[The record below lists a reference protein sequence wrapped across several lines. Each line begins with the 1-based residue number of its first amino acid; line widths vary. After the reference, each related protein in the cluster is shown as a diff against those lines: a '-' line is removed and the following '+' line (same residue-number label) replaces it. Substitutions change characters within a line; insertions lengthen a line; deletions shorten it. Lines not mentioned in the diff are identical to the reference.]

1 MRSAPSVTYPVGRSA
16 FLGALLLGA
25 GVAGLVALV
34 LGLTYRSQAQ
44 AGWLMAMGVWVLWV
58 VMAVLAWRRQ
68 PGGCLSWKAAQGRA
82 GGVPSEASPGQW
94 VWSSAAYLEGVT
106 LKRVERVY
114 DLQAWMLLRLH
125 NPDGARTW
133 AWAERSQD
141 TRRWCD
147 LRRALMAHA

>member
-16 FLGALLLGA
+16 FLAALLAGA

-34 LGLTYRSQAQ
+34 LGLTYRSQASP
-44 AGWLMAMGVWVLWV
+44 GWWVATGAWTLWV
-58 VMAVLAWRRQ
+58 VIAGFAWRRQ
-68 PGGCLSWKAAQGRA
+68 PGGCLSWKAAQGRS
-82 GGVPSEASPGQW
+82 GGVPSEVSHGDW

-125 NPDGARTW
+125 NPDGARLW
-133 AWAERSQD
+133 AWVERSQD
-141 TRRWCD
+141 VRRWGD
-147 LRRALMAHA
+147 LRRALIAHA